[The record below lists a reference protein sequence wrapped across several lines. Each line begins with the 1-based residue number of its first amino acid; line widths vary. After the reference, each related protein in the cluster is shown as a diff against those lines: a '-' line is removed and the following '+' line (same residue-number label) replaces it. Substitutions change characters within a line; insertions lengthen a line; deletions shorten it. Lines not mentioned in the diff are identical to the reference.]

1 MRVLIVEDEDAI
13 REITAAELRE
23 AGYDVVEA
31 TTGDEALAM
40 LQRGEMPDVLF
51 TDIRL
56 PGKTDGWKVAKQFRA
71 AAPNLPILYATGY
84 SVSHNPVEGSIFL
97 RKPYRPSQIQWAIA
111 ALIGDRLDQESE

>member
-1 MRVLIVEDEDAI
+1 MRVLIVEDEDTI

-23 AGYDVVEA
+23 AGYNVLEA
-31 TTGDEALAM
+31 PTGDEALAM
-40 LQRGEMPDVLF
+40 LHRGEMPDVLF

-71 AAPNLPILYATGY
+71 AAPNLPVLYATGY
-84 SVSHNPVEGSIFL
+84 SGSHDPVEGSIFF

-111 ALIGDRLDQESE
+111 ALTGRRDPESE